1 MGLTL
6 VASTFVFHVAF
17 ASSGSAKLIPKVSDY
32 TAVAKRGI
40 VFRMKLQIC
49 CVGMELRCWID
60 SSVAERGGKWLVVKG
75 EMEWSSDVFISMQN
89 LEQVLEMNTFIGC

>member
-1 MGLTL
+1 MWINRNVGPIEYNGKLIADRLEYRMTGGGEGRKMGLTL

-40 VFRMKLQIC
+40 VFRMKL
-49 CVGMELRCWID
+49 
-60 SSVAERGGKWLVVKG
+60 
-75 EMEWSSDVFISMQN
+75 
-89 LEQVLEMNTFIGC
+89 